1 MSAKSIILSIVSLVL
16 YVGILVGMVFMFK
29 VHFMLGI
36 VGIALLFIPFKI
48 QRKAINEASGKF
60 DEIFAKYIIPVIL
73 VVALLFVILAL
84 TVWKR

>member
-1 MSAKSIILSIVSLVL
+1 MSIKSILLSILSLIL

-48 QRKAINEASGKF
+48 QRKAIDEASGKF
-60 DEIFAKYIIPVIL
+60 DTLFAKYIIPVIL
-73 VVALLFVILAL
+73 VIALLFVILAL